1 MANLA
6 RRYTQDLAVAADDGD
21 RRRRHRRRNLFARAD
36 RSLERVTGAGDKLY
50 RAMARRRCAAL
61 PPPWLSSVPAIGFV
75 QVWFSPAQGRQS
87 RTGECATMSRASSL
101 TNSARDNSRLLP
113 SGMSLVPDS
122 SAALPRNRARFGRSV
137 CPISKRIF
145 PG

>member
-75 QVWFSPAQGRQS
+75 HVWFSPAQVASPKTYSSRRLLIMKQQWMSHARTTQS

-113 SGMSLVPDS
+113 SGMSLV
-122 SAALPRNRARFGRSV
+122 A
-137 CPISKRIF
+137 
-145 PG
+145 

>member
-61 PPPWLSSVPAIGFV
+61 PPPRLSSVPAIGFV
-75 QVWFSPAQGRQS
+75 RVWFSPAQGRFA
-87 RTGECATMSRASSL
+87 E
-101 TNSARDNSRLLP
+101 NIFKP
-113 SGMSLVPDS
+113 
-122 SAALPRNRARFGRSV
+122 SAAHHEAAVDVTHPNHTVSYRRVRDDVTSV
-137 CPISKRIF
+137 LVDELRE
-145 PG
+145 G

>member
-1 MANLA
+1 MAHLA

-75 QVWFSPAQGRQS
+75 QVWFSPAQGRFA
-87 RTGECATMSRASSL
+87 E
-101 TNSARDNSRLLP
+101 NIFKP
-113 SGMSLVPDS
+113 
-122 SAALPRNRARFGRSV
+122 SAAHHEAAVDVTRPNHAVSYRRVRDDVTSV
-137 CPISKRIF
+137 LVDELRE
-145 PG
+145 G

>member
-1 MANLA
+1 MAHLA

-75 QVWFSPAQGRQS
+75 QVWFSPAQGRFAENIFKPSAAHHEAAVDVTLQS

-113 SGMSLVPDS
+113 SRMSLV
-122 SAALPRNRARFGRSV
+122 A
-137 CPISKRIF
+137 
-145 PG
+145 

>member
-61 PPPWLSSVPAIGFV
+61 PPPWLSRRPGGKSSLRVRFGNATGFV
-75 QVWFSPAQGRQS
+75 KDQAKKDVEAWFN
-87 RTGECATMSRASSL
+87 SL
-101 TNSARDNSRLLP
+101 P
-113 SGMSLVPDS
+113 
-122 SAALPRNRARFGRSV
+122 
-137 CPISKRIF
+137 
-145 PG
+145 

>member
-75 QVWFSPAQGRQS
+75 QVWFSPAQGRFA
-87 RTGECATMSRASSL
+87 E
-101 TNSARDNSRLLP
+101 NIFKP
-113 SGMSLVPDS
+113 
-122 SAALPRNRARFGRSV
+122 SAAHHEAAVDVTRPNHAVSYRRVRDDVTSV
-137 CPISKRIF
+137 LVDELRE
-145 PG
+145 G